1 MFFFF
6 HFHSIEKKKRVDEPV
21 FAFILDF
28 SSLQLLRSSL
38 LLLKSDMIAE
48 AW

>member
-1 MFFFF
+1 MFFFSF
-6 HFHSIEKKKRVDEPV
+6 SFDRRKKKRVDEPV

-48 AW
+48 A

>member
-1 MFFFF
+1 MFFFSF
-6 HFHSIEKKKRVDEPV
+6 SFDRKNKRVDEPV

-28 SSLQLLRSSL
+28 SSLQLLHSSL

>member
-1 MFFFF
+1 MFFF
-6 HFHSIEKKKRVDEPV
+6 HFHSIEKKRVDEPV